1 MYAESLLHERPP
13 NRRAAWWLQP
23 ACLGAVAL
31 VAGLSALLL
40 LLASPPLPGSSA
52 AIELAVS
59 PPRAVHRIA
68 LKKLERTSRTEALSF
83 NKEALAAI
91 SATDGKLE
99 KVTLHDYQD
108 AQYYGEISLGSPP
121 QSFSV
126 VFDTGSSN
134 LWVPSNKCK
143 GFNIACFV
151 HRRYSSAH
159 SSTYEEDGTP
169 FEIKYGSGR
178 MSGFLSRDT
187 LTVGGLTLPNA
198 SFAEAVTE
206 PGLAFIASKFD
217 GILGLGYPA
226 ISVDGLTPVFQAL
239 VEGGLVE
246 QPVFCFW
253 LSKDPDSD
261 PGGVMV
267 LGGIDEHYYEGELHY
282 VPVTRKA
289 YWQFD
294 LGGIYV
300 GAEGS
305 QSTVA
310 SGTSAI
316 ADTGTSMIVG
326 PKEAVTALVTALGL
340 SSDAVASGQSTGS
353 YSVPCDQ
360 IDSLPP
366 LSFDVGGRVFTLEG
380 KDYVVKLQMFGQSTC
395 ALGIMSMDIP
405 PPAGPLWILGD
416 VFLSKFFT
424 VFDFGQD
431 RVGFA
436 TAISTPPL
444 LTVDSS

>member
-1 MYAESLLHERPP
+1 
-13 NRRAAWWLQP
+13 
-23 ACLGAVAL
+23 
-31 VAGLSALLL
+31 
-40 LLASPPLPGSSA
+40 
-52 AIELAVS
+52 
-59 PPRAVHRIA
+59 
-68 LKKLERTSRTEALSF
+68 
-83 NKEALAAI
+83 
-91 SATDGKLE
+91 
-99 KVTLHDYQD
+99 
-108 AQYYGEISLGSPP
+108 
-121 QSFSV
+121 
-126 VFDTGSSN
+126 
-134 LWVPSNKCK
+134 
-143 GFNIACFV
+143 
-151 HRRYSSAH
+151 
-159 SSTYEEDGTP
+159 
-169 FEIKYGSGR
+169 
-178 MSGFLSRDT
+178 
-187 LTVGGLTLPNA
+187 
-198 SFAEAVTE
+198 
-206 PGLAFIASKFD
+206 
-217 GILGLGYPA
+217 
-226 ISVDGLTPVFQAL
+226 
-239 VEGGLVE
+239 
-246 QPVFCFW
+246 
-253 LSKDPDSD
+253 
-261 PGGVMV
+261 
-267 LGGIDEHYYEGELHY
+267 